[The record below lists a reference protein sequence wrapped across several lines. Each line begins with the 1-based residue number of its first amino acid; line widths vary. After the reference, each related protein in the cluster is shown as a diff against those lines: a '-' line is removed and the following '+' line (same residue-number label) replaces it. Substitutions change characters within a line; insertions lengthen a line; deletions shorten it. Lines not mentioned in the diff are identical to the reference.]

1 MDGYLFDLD
10 GVLVPT
16 AALHQQAWAA
26 LFGEFFA
33 ADGVRPPYGA
43 DDYYKYVDG
52 RPRCDGVA
60 AVLASRGLT
69 LPWGDPFDPPT
80 APTVCGLGNRKD
92 QYFNA
97 ALAAAADFAPYP
109 ETVPVLQALGGRG
122 AGLAVVTSSENATQ
136 VLARAGL
143 TDWFPVVVDGRHR
156 RLHGLAG
163 KPAPDT
169 FTAAAGLL
177 GLSPARC
184 AVVEDAVAGVAA
196 GRAGG
201 FGLVAGVDRG
211 AGAPALAAAGADAV
225 MTSLEGLL

>member
-1 MDGYLFDLD
+1 VDGYLFDLD

-26 LFGEFFA
+26 LFGEFLA
-33 ADGVRPPYGA
+33 ADGAQPAYTT
-43 DDYYKYVDG
+43 DDYYRYVDG
-52 RPRCDGVA
+52 RPRYDGVA

-69 LPWGDPFDPPT
+69 LPWGDPSDPPE
-80 APTVCGLGNRKD
+80 ANTVCGLGNRKD
-92 QYFNA
+92 GHFNT
-97 ALAAAADFAPYP
+97 ALAAATLTPYP
-109 ETVPVLQALGGRG
+109 ETVPVLRALAGRG
-122 AGLAVVTSSENATQ
+122 AALAVVTSSENAAQ
-136 VLARAGL
+136 VLSQVKLAG
-143 TDWFPVVVDGRHR
+143 WFQVVVDGRYR
-156 RLHGLAG
+156 RQHGLAG

-169 FTAAAGLL
+169 FTAAAGRL
-177 GLSPARC
+177 GLAPARC

-211 AGAPALAAAGADAV
+211 AGATALEAAGANVV